1 MVDEYILDVTVVL
14 EDIISDSVLESDP
27 VVSFDGSIVV
37 LDDVMSVLEI
47 DPVAVVS

>member
-14 EDIISDSVLESDP
+14 DDVISDSVLEIGP
-27 VVSFDGSIVV
+27 VVSFVGSIVV
-37 LDDVMSVLEI
+37 LDGVMSVLEI